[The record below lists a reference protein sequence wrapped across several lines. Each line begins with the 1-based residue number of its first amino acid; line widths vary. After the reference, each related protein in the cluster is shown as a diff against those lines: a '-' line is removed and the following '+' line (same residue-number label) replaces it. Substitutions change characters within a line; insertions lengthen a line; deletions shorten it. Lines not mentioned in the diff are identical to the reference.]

1 MVSLNLTPPVLYLTY
16 ISFRQADA
24 IYIELRS
31 SFGIAPRTMLL
42 HKLSVLDFL
51 VVA

>member
-1 MVSLNLTPPVLYLTY
+1 MVSLNLNPPALRLTY

-24 IYIELRS
+24 IYIELRG
-31 SFGIAPRTMLL
+31 SFDIAPHILLL